1 MRGFECKKESL
12 FPTCKQGLR
21 HEKFIIF
28 KDSSLNTSSQW
39 MTSLR
44 FPAFRILW
52 KSIYDHCHPK
62 WEPNHTWR
70 NTAIFTLIFMLSLRV
85 CKGISIKLKIR
96 SIFNLL
102 PI

>member
-1 MRGFECKKESL
+1 MEKKRVCFL
-12 FPTCKQGLR
+12 PCKQVLR

-28 KDSSLNTSSQW
+28 KDSPLNTSPQW

-70 NTAIFTLIFMLSLRV
+70 NTAIFTLISMLSQEFV
-85 CKGISIKLKIR
+85 KV
-96 SIFNLL
+96 
-102 PI
+102 